1 MLSAR
6 QFSRKGLIVSL
17 LPLMV
22 WGCNSSSAA
31 PQHQMPP
38 SEVAVARVLTKEVDD
53 SSDFS
58 GRLEATNT
66 VELHPRVDGAVTS
79 VRFTEG
85 ARVKKGALLFE
96 IDPRPFQQ
104 QVARLSAEQRRAQ
117 SELALA
123 TSDRA
128 RTERLTN
135 SGAIAPVE
143 LERMSAREAES
154 KAALDSTLAS
164 LASARLNL
172 DFTQVR
178 APIDGRVSRALVT
191 PGNLVSPGTALT
203 TLVSDGPVYLYFDI
217 DESTYLGLSHAP
229 KEARGVR
236 MGLIDEEGYPHE
248 GTLDFLDN
256 RVDARSGTMHA
267 RAKIDNPDGRLLPGL
282 FARVRLSGS
291 HKTTAMLIDEKAI
304 LTDQDRKYVYVVGE
318 GNRAQ
323 RKNIVLGRLTDNLRI
338 VSSGLDPNDRV
349 VVHGVQKIF
358 FPGAPVNPREIAMGA
373 PPPEPIAAGPA
384 GH

>member
-6 QFSRKGLIVSL
+6 KFSREALIASL
-17 LPLMV
+17 LPMVV
-22 WGCNSSSAA
+22 WGCSQSNAA

-66 VELHPRVDGAVTS
+66 VDLHPRVDGAVTS

-104 QVARLSAEQRRAQ
+104 QVARLSAEQRRAE
-117 SELALA
+117 SELTLA

-143 LERMSAREAES
+143 LERMTAREAES
-154 KAALDSTLAS
+154 KAALDSTRAS

-172 DFTQVR
+172 EFTQVR

-191 PGNLVSPGTALT
+191 PGNLVSPGTTLT

-217 DESTYLGLSHAP
+217 DEPTYLELSHAP
-229 KEARGVR
+229 KEALGVR

-248 GTLDFLDN
+248 GSLDFLDN
-256 RVDARSGTMHA
+256 RVDPRSGTMHA

-338 VSSGLDPNDRV
+338 VSSGLDSNDRV

-373 PPPEPIAAGPA
+373 PPPEPLAAGPA

>member
-1 MLSAR
+1 MLSAGR
-6 QFSRKGLIVSL
+6 LPYDLLTGSL
-17 LPLMV
+17 LSLAV
-22 WGCNSSSAA
+22 WGCSQSKADQ
-31 PQHQMPP
+31 QHQMPP
-38 SEVAVARVLTKEVDD
+38 AEVAVARVVTKDVDD

-79 VRFTEG
+79 VHFTEG
-85 ARVKKGALLFE
+85 ARVKKGALLFQ

-104 QVARLSAEQRRAQ
+104 QVARLEAEQRRAQ
-117 SELALA
+117 SDLTLAS
-123 TSDRA
+123 SDRA
-128 RTERLTN
+128 RTERLTS

-143 LERMSAREAES
+143 LERMNAREGES
-154 KAALDSTLAS
+154 KAALDSTKAS
-164 LASARLNL
+164 LSSARLNL

-191 PGNLVSPGTALT
+191 PGNLVTPASQLT
-203 TLVSDGPVYLYFDI
+203 TLVSDGAVYLYFDI
-217 DESTYLGLSHAP
+217 DESAYLALSRAP
-229 KEARGVR
+229 KDARVVR

-248 GTLDFLDN
+248 GVLDFLDN
-256 RVDARSGTMHA
+256 RVDPRSGTMHA
-267 RAKIDNPDGRLLPGL
+267 RASIDNPDGRLLPGL

-291 HKTTAMLIDEKAI
+291 HKATAMLIDDKAV

-323 RKNIVLGRLTDNLRI
+323 RKTIVPGRMAENLR
-338 VSSGLDPNDRV
+338 VVTSGLEPTDRV
-349 VVHGVQKIF
+349 VVHGVQKVF
-358 FPGAPVNPREIAMGA
+358 FPGAPLNPREIAMGA
-373 PPPEPIAAGPA
+373 PPPEPLAGGPA

>member
-1 MLSAR
+1 
-6 QFSRKGLIVSL
+6 
-17 LPLMV
+17 
-22 WGCNSSSAA
+22 
-31 PQHQMPP
+31 MPP
-38 SEVAVARVLTKEVDD
+38 AEVAVARVVTKDVDD

-79 VRFTEG
+79 VHFTEG
-85 ARVKKGALLFE
+85 ARVKKGALLFQ

-104 QVARLSAEQRRAQ
+104 QVARLEAEQRRAQ
-117 SELALA
+117 SDLTLA

-128 RTERLTN
+128 RTERLTS

-143 LERMSAREAES
+143 LERMNAREGES
-154 KAALDSTLAS
+154 KAALDSTKAS
-164 LASARLNL
+164 LSSARLNL

-191 PGNLVSPGTALT
+191 PGNLVTPASQLT
-203 TLVSDGPVYLYFDI
+203 TLVSDGAVYLYFDI
-217 DESTYLGLSHAP
+217 DESAYLALSRAP
-229 KEARGVR
+229 KDARVVR

-248 GTLDFLDN
+248 GVLDFLDN
-256 RVDARSGTMHA
+256 RVDPRSGTMHA
-267 RAKIDNPDGRLLPGL
+267 RASIDNPDGRLLPGL

-291 HKTTAMLIDEKAI
+291 HKATAMLIDDKAV

-323 RKNIVLGRLTDNLRI
+323 RKTIVPGRMAENLR
-338 VSSGLDPNDRV
+338 VVTSGLEPTDRV
-349 VVHGVQKIF
+349 VVHGVQKVF
-358 FPGAPVNPREIAMGA
+358 FPGAPLNPREIAMGA
-373 PPPEPIAAGPA
+373 PPPEPLAGGPA